1 MTEALTPRDPD
12 RIYAVYTIETPREPE
27 AAAAAMAGEQSTG
40 TFIAV
45 PGETPE
51 MHRRHAA
58 RVEGVEPLGD
68 SKTPALPGTGRSGP
82 FHRARVELS
91 FPLENVGTAL
101 PTLLA
106 TIAGNLFELQQL
118 SGIRLEDLHLPRAFA
133 EAHPGPQFGIE
144 GTRRVADVYDR
155 PIIGTIIKPS
165 VGLTPAE
172 TGQLAG
178 VLARAGLDFIKD
190 DELMA
195 NSPHSPFDKRLDA
208 VLGALRDAAD
218 ETGRMPLYAVNVS
231 DELDEMLR
239 HIDRVAD
246 AGGNC
251 VMVSVN
257 AVGIAALRAARL
269 RSSLPIHAHRNG
281 WGALTRH
288 PLLGYSYSVW
298 QQLWR
303 LAGADHLHVNGLR
316 NKFWE
321 PDESVLR
328 SARAV
333 LTPMNGGPG
342 AMPVFS
348 SAQSADQAADTYDAL
363 GSIDLMYV
371 CGGGIMA
378 HPSGIAAGVRSIR
391 QAWTAALDHV
401 PLDTYAREH
410 AELAE
415 ALELFGRPR

>member
-1 MTEALTPRDPD
+1 MIPQPD
-12 RIYAVYTIETPREPE
+12 RIIAEYLIETPLELER
-27 AAAAAMAGEQSTG
+27 AAEAMAGEQSTG

-45 PGETPE
+45 PGETE
-51 MHRRHAA
+51 ELHRRHGA
-58 RVEGVEPLGD
+58 RVDSVTPLGD
-68 SKTPALPGTGRSGP
+68 ADKPSLAGAHVNSDAPV
-82 FHRARVELS
+82 FHRGEVTLS

-101 PTLLA
+101 PNLLA
-106 TIAGNLFELQQL
+106 TVAGNLFELQQL
-118 SGIRLEDLHLPRAFA
+118 SGIRLEDLGLPAEFA
-133 EAHPGPQFGIE
+133 SAHPGPQFAVE
-144 GTRRVADVYDR
+144 GTRKLANVYGR

-165 VGLTPAE
+165 VGLTPAQ
-172 TGQLAG
+172 TADLAG
-178 VLARAGLDFIKD
+178 DLALAGLDFIKD

-195 NSPHSPFDKRLDA
+195 NSPHSPFDLRVRAVMNRLHR
-208 VLGALRDAAD
+208 VAD
-218 ETGRMPLYAVNVS
+218 KTGRLAMYAANVT

-239 HIDRVAD
+239 HVD
-246 AGGNC
+246 AIAAACGTC

-257 AVGIAALRAARL
+257 AVGIAALREVRK

-288 PLLGYSYSVW
+288 PMLGYSYAVW

-333 LTPMNGGPG
+333 LTPQNGGPG
-342 AMPVFS
+342 IMPVFS
-348 SAQSADQAADTYDAL
+348 SAQSAVQAADTYAAL
-363 GSIDLMYV
+363 GSTDLMYV

-378 HPSGIAAGVRSIR
+378 HPDGVAAGVASIR
-391 QAWTAALDHV
+391 QSWDAAMRGV
-401 PLDTYAREH
+401 PVDDYATSH
-410 AELAE
+410 QELQR
-415 ALELFGRPR
+415 ALALFSKGQS